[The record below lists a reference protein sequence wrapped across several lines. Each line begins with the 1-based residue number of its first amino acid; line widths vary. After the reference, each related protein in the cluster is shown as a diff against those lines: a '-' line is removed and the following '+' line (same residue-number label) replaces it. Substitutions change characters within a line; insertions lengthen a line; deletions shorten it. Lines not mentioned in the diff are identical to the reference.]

1 MTVDKHDK
9 LKPARL
15 PIPLGKKSSFA
26 TAPKAAAGQPSLE
39 WDGDVNQQFEG
50 AKVDDMVLFQES
62 GPITSL
68 SEDGLVKMPLA
79 FLSSHSS
86 Q

>member
-1 MTVDKHDK
+1 MTADK

-15 PIPLGKKSSFA
+15 PIPLGKTSCLQLHQRQQLASPA
-26 TAPKAAAGQPSLE
+26 CQ
-39 WDGDVNQQFEG
+39 WDDDANQQFEG

-62 GPITSL
+62 GPMTSL

-86 Q
+86 R

>member
-1 MTVDKHDK
+1 M
-9 LKPARL
+9 
-15 PIPLGKKSSFA
+15 SSFA
-26 TAPKAAAGQPSLE
+26 TASKAAAGQPGLQ
-39 WDGDVNQQFEG
+39 WDDDDVNQQFEG

-68 SEDGLVKMPLA
+68 SEDGLAKRPLS
-79 FLSSHSS
+79 FLPSHSS

>member
-15 PIPLGKKSSFA
+15 PIPLGKTGSFA
-26 TAPKAAAGQPSLE
+26 TASKAAAGQPSLQ
-39 WDGDVNQQFEG
+39 WDADANQQFEG
-50 AKVDDMVLFQES
+50 AKVDDMVLFQELR
-62 GPITSL
+62 PITSL